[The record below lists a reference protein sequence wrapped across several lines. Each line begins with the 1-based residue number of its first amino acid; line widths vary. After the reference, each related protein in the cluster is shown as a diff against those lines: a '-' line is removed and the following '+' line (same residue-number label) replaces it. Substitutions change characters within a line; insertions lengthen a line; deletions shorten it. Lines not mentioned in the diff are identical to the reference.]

1 MYLLLLGREVETAAT
16 MVNSNAQ
23 GRVGIDTGGTFTD
36 CVSIDDA
43 TNRIGVVKLPSRPAD
58 PHEAVIAAFERSRE
72 EFDDGPGH
80 FGTLIHGTT
89 IGTNAVITG
98 DYARTGLITNRGFRD
113 VLEIGTQQRR
123 SLYNLRQG
131 QRPVFIP
138 RDLRLEVSGRI
149 AADGSEIE
157 PVDDG
162 EVAAA
167 VAELQA
173 AEVESVAVAGLFSY
187 VNPDQEAL
195 LEERVRELAPDLYV
209 VRSSSAS
216 REPREYPRFATV
228 AVNAALAPRIEP
240 YIRRLLA
247 ELEAVEP
254 DCSLLIMQSSGG
266 ISTVERSVGERVH
279 QLILSGPAAGVIGG
293 AHFAEKCGFD
303 NCVTFDLGGTS
314 TDIGVVRGG
323 TPRTGFQMELPNGV
337 PCNLPHIEVETIGAG
352 GGSIGWV
359 DPGGGLNVGPHS
371 AGADPGPACYG
382 RGGTE
387 PTVTDA
393 HLLLGRLSTA
403 GLIGGRLA
411 LDADLAAAALGRLGE
426 ALDLDIDS
434 ASLGLLAVLE
444 ENMVGAIRRAAAR
457 HGEDLREFVIV
468 AGGGAGPLH
477 AAGAMRSLN
486 MRAAVIPGRPGLLSA
501 FGLLTANIR
510 HDLSVT
516 VLSGRGGVGQVEI
529 DGAFERLR
537 AEADANLAADG
548 VDPVRRRFEHSL
560 EVRYPGQDS
569 TLRVEVEPGEA
580 LELVAGR
587 FHDLHENTFGH
598 SSRDSDVELV
608 ATRLVGTG
616 LGQTPEM
623 QPEMPADEGEPVER
637 RTILFDPAAGRIET
651 PIYLR
656 ETLAVGQRIV
666 GPAIVEQMDTTT
678 IVPPGINA
686 SVDPTGSIILTAEGG
701 AAG

>member
-1 MYLLLLGREVETAAT
+1 M
-16 MVNSNAQ
+16 MVNSNSQ

-43 TNRIGVVKLPSRPAD
+43 TNRIEVVKLPSRPAD
-58 PHEAVIAAFERSRE
+58 PQKAVIAAFEGSRE
-72 EFDDGPGH
+72 EFDDDGAGH

-123 SLYNLRQG
+123 SLYNLRQS

-157 PVDDG
+157 AIDDG

-167 VAELQA
+167 VAQLQA

-187 VNPDQEAL
+187 LNPDQEAL

-254 DCSLLIMQSSGG
+254 DCSLFIMQSSGG

-293 AHFAEKCGFD
+293 AHFADKCGFD

-314 TDIGVVRGG
+314 TDIGVVREG

-359 DPGGGLNVGPHS
+359 DPGGGLNVGPRS

-393 HLLLGRLSTA
+393 HLLLGRLSTG

-426 ALDLDIDS
+426 GLDLDADS
-434 ASLGLLAVLE
+434 AALGLLAVLE

-477 AAGAMRSLN
+477 AAGAMRSLK

-501 FGLLTANIR
+501 FGLLAANIR

-537 AEADANLAADG
+537 AEVDENLAADA
-548 VDPVRRRFEHSL
+548 VDPARRRFEHSL

-569 TLRVEVEPGEA
+569 TLRVEVEAGEG
-580 LELVAGR
+580 LDLVAGR
-587 FHDLHENTFGH
+587 FHDLHEHTFGH
-598 SSRDSDVELV
+598 SSRDNDVEFV
-608 ATRLVGTG
+608 AARLVGTG

-623 QPEMPADEGEPVER
+623 QAEMPADPGEPIER
-637 RTILFDPAAGRIET
+637 RPILFDPAAGRIET
-651 PIYLR
+651 PVYVR
-656 ETLAVGQRIV
+656 ETLAVGQWIA

-678 IVPPGINA
+678 IVPSGIGA
-686 SVDPTGSIILTAEGG
+686 LVDPTGSMILTAEGG
-701 AAG
+701 EAG